1 MRIKFI
7 TPALIFAAAVSLGL
21 AAAPANAANASG
33 MMKSSGMMNVSNMMS
48 NRGCTACHAE
58 SNKVVGPAWG
68 WVAYRYKGENHQKAV
83 QAVAKFII
91 VGGTGYWSKWTG
103 SMPMPSHP
111 NISRKQV
118 DAIATWILKQ
128 PPIKPPKS

>member
-7 TPALIFAAAVSLGL
+7 TPALILAAAGGIGL
-21 AAAPANAANASG
+21 AAAPAASAASI
-33 MMKSSGMMNVSNMMS
+33 SSMMS

-58 SNKVVGPAWG
+58 SNKVLGPAWG

-91 VGGTGYWSKWTG
+91 NGGTGYWSKWTG
-103 SMPMPSHP
+103 GIPMPAHP

-118 DAIATWILKQ
+118 DAIAAWILKQ
-128 PPIKPPKS
+128 PPVKPPKS

>member
-7 TPALIFAAAVSLGL
+7 TPALVLAAAAGLVFAAAPV
-21 AAAPANAANASG
+21 NAASV
-33 MMKSSGMMNVSNMMS
+33 SSMMS
-48 NRGCTACHAE
+48 NRGCTACHAK

-68 WVAYRYKGENHQKAV
+68 WVAYRYRGENHQKAV
-83 QAVAKFII
+83 QAVTKFII
-91 VGGTGYWSKWTG
+91 AGGTGYWSKWTG
-103 SMPMPSHP
+103 GIPMPSHP